1 MGSSLKQRP
10 MRSVINNVRVIE
22 KMHFASRS
30 FCVFHPNSVEWGE
43 YGVFIVASQ
52 KQRPKVLTLAEYVCG
67 RKTHFASRLFCI
79 FYASLRE
86 WGEYQVSRG
95 IYFKKKG
102 IPHAILRSVI
112 NNIGCGSKMHFAS
125 RFSCTFYANL

>member
-1 MGSSLKQRP
+1 MTGFYGQFFKAKAYSKCNKQHACD
-10 MRSVINNVRVIE
+10 S
-22 KMHFASRS
+22 KMHFASRF

-95 IYFKKKG
+95 ICFKKKG
-102 IPHAILRSVI
+102 I
-112 NNIGCGSKMHFAS
+112 
-125 RFSCTFYANL
+125 